1 MTKVFIAG
9 SRKLSRLSSDV
20 EARIDTMIEK
30 GFTIL
35 VGDANGA
42 DKAVQRYLADK
53 DYRNVIVHC
62 MTANCRNNV
71 GLWPSRQIAAPQ
83 GARGFAYYSIK
94 DKAMVDSAE
103 YGLMLWDGESKGTLN
118 SAINMIRQEKPVVVY
133 LAPKKTFQN
142 LRSSNDVMDLL
153 SNCDRASAQRFERE
167 LGIEQSLGRATHP

>member
-1 MTKVFIAG
+1 
-9 SRKLSRLSSDV
+9 
-20 EARIDTMIEK
+20 
-30 GFTIL
+30 
-35 VGDANGA
+35 
-42 DKAVQRYLADK
+42 
-53 DYRNVIVHC
+53 
-62 MTANCRNNV
+62 
-71 GLWPSRQIAAPQ
+71 
-83 GARGFAYYSIK
+83 
-94 DKAMVDSAE
+94 MVDDAA

>member
-9 SRKLSRLSSDV
+9 SRKLSRLSPEV
-20 EARIDTMIEK
+20 KARIDTMIEK

-53 DYRNVIVHC
+53 EYRNVTVHC

-71 GLWPSRQIAAPQ
+71 GGWPMQEIAAPP
-83 GARGFAYYSIK
+83 GARGFAYYSVK
-94 DKAMVDSAE
+94 DQAMVDAAE

-118 SAINMIRQEKPVVVY
+118 SVINMIRQNKPVVVY
-133 LAPKKTFQN
+133 LAPKKKFRN
-142 LRSSNDVMDLL
+142 LRSADDVFELL
-153 SNCDRASAQRFERE
+153 GTCDRASVQRLERE
-167 LGIEQSLGRATHP
+167 LGIDEMSHRLPSV